1 MGASKKHKQNKAGKT
16 NGKKK
21 PNNYQKNKRGPI
33 ANENTSD
40 SRFLMLAAIL
50 LSLLTFITYQGA
62 LDNHFVDWDDYDYVI
77 QNNLVRAQKDIS
89 GPTQM
94 KNTPAFNPNGL
105 SEYSTHL
112 KDVFKRPVALNYHPL
127 TMLTM
132 RWNNNACQDCEHG
145 ISARP
150 FIAWNLILHILNSLL
165 VLVFMYQMTKKNKG
179 LSLVLASLFAL
190 HPMHV
195 ESVVWVSE
203 RKDVLYGFFFLSGLL
218 TYIKYL
224 NTKSYSWLLSTF
236 LLFVAA
242 CMSKAMAVVFPLVM
256 LLLYFWNEPSKT
268 SKESLKNT
276 LQYSSFKHSIPFF
289 IVAIFVGIMALQIQ
303 AGQNFGG
310 LLDIPSDAKVAINQ
324 LDTYSFLQRIQFAS
338 YGWLQYI
345 VLFFYPHDLGT
356 FYAYPSQAAYEA
368 NWWMRFCCPTICT
381 VLLGITLYKGYRS
394 KAWLMGLGFY
404 SINLIL
410 VLQFISVGSV
420 IMADRY
426 SYLAYIGLGLL
437 LGSFM
442 VHFLS
447 ESQRKIAL
455 ITLAVWCLYLGI
467 QSRQQIETWQDSDT
481 LWTNV
486 IETHTKNNLGK
497 LPLNMEKALSIRGNY
512 YSKKAE
518 YHATVKPD
526 QQLQRQYID
535 KAFEDFISAK
545 KLGSRRPEVYEGL
558 GTNYGM
564 RRQFDKALEAYSTAL
579 KIDPKK
585 GSSYFNRGVTYSNLG
600 QHKAAINDYSKALE
614 YAPSQ
619 ASMALVNR
627 GISLAAIGQLA
638 AAVADFRAVLNI
650 EPTNQVAR
658 RYLQQLSRA
667 QPR

>member
-1 MGASKKHKQNKAGKT
+1 MGAPKKNNRKKKSKVNTPPQSITKQNDNNKAIVT
-16 NGKKK
+16 N
-21 PNNYQKNKRGPI
+21 PTKRY
-33 ANENTSD
+33 
-40 SRFLMLAAIL
+40 FVLAAFLI
-50 LSLLTFITYQGA
+50 SLLTFITYQGA

-77 QNNLVRAQKDIS
+77 QNNLVRAQKDIL

-94 KNTPAFNPNGL
+94 KNTPAFNPNDL

-127 TMLTM
+127 TILTM

-165 VLVFMYQMTKKNKG
+165 VLVFMYQMTKENKG

-276 LQYSSFKHSIPFF
+276 LQYSAFKHSIPFF
-289 IVAIFVGIMALQIQ
+289 IVAIFVGLMALQIQ

-394 KAWLMGLGFY
+394 KAWIIGLGFY

-437 LGSFM
+437 LGSFI

-518 YHATVKPD
+518 YYAVKKPD
-526 QQLQRQYID
+526 KVLQKQYID
-535 KAFEDFISAK
+535 KAFQDFVSAE

-564 RRQFDKALEAYSTAL
+564 RGQFDKALKAYSIAL
-579 KIDPKK
+579 EIDPKK
-585 GSSYFNRGVTYSNLG
+585 GSSYFNRGVTYSNLS
-600 QHKAAINDYSKALE
+600 QHKLAIADYTKTLQ

-619 ASMALVNR
+619 ASMALLNR

-638 AAVADFRAVLNI
+638 AAAADFETVLSI
-650 EPTNQVAR
+650 EPSNQVAR

-667 QPR
+667 KSR